1 VSDGAGT
8 SARKEPATIL
18 RISSEPFLLL
28 EAEKALRDRII
39 PPGERDLNF
48 MALYGWEARLS
59 ETLEFLQTLPF
70 LGNRRLLVIR
80 EIHKFEGW
88 KDLIP
93 YLEDPNPSSHFLMT
107 SSELKRSSAQFKTLS
122 SHADASEL
130 RRPYGRDLVRW
141 VSDRFARSGKTIE
154 PDLCDILIQ
163 VAGEDLGILAT
174 EIEKVVLSSGD
185 REGVS
190 QEDLSVSVP
199 GGVEVVF
206 TLLDALGDQDATAA
220 MSSLK
225 TLLMGDSP
233 PEYLIHMMAWHYR
246 QLLRGR
252 ELVRSGLSPGEAA
265 VRLGKKYPAL
275 KEKFARQVGRATE
288 KNLVRAMEALAE
300 SDRELKRGRLPS
312 GTLLDRLVLELLA
325 R

>member
-1 VSDGAGT
+1 MSQRARAGKRT
-8 SARKEPATIL
+8 DRSAIL
-18 RISSEPFLLL
+18 MISSEPFLLI
-28 EAEKALRDRII
+28 EAERDLRDRVI

-48 MALYGWEARLS
+48 MTLYGWDAGLPEI
-59 ETLEFLQTLPF
+59 LEFLQTLPF

-80 EIHKFEGW
+80 EIHKFEKW
-88 KDLIP
+88 KDLMH
-93 YLEDPNPSSHFLMT
+93 YLKDPNPSSILLMT
-107 SSELKRSSAQFKTLS
+107 SSELKRSSTQFKTLS

-130 RRPYGRDLVRW
+130 RRPYGRDMVKW
-141 VSDRFARSGKTIE
+141 VSDRFGRSGKTIE
-154 PDLCDILIQ
+154 PQLSDILIQ
-163 VAGEDLGILAT
+163 IAGEDLGILAT
-174 EIEKVVLSSGD
+174 EIDKVVLSSGD
-185 REGVS
+185 RERIT

-199 GGVEVVF
+199 GGVEVIF
-206 TLLDALGDQDATAA
+206 NLLDALGDQNGSAA

-225 TLLMGDSP
+225 ALLMGDSP

-252 ELVRSGLSPGEAA
+252 ELVRSGLSPVDAA
-265 VRLGKKYPAL
+265 VKMGKKYPAL

-288 KNLVRAMEALAE
+288 KNLVRALEALAD
-300 SDRELKRGRLPS
+300 SDRELKRGRLPT

>member
-1 VSDGAGT
+1 VSQRARAGKRT
-8 SARKEPATIL
+8 DRSAIL
-18 RISSEPFLLL
+18 MISSEPFLLI
-28 EAEKALRDRII
+28 EAERDLRDRVI

-48 MALYGWEARLS
+48 MTLYGWDAGLPEI
-59 ETLEFLQTLPF
+59 LEFLQTLPF

-80 EIHKFEGW
+80 EIHKFEKW
-88 KDLIP
+88 KDLMH
-93 YLEDPNPSSHFLMT
+93 YLKDPNPSSILLMT
-107 SSELKRSSAQFKTLS
+107 SSELKRSSTQFKTLS

-130 RRPYGRDLVRW
+130 RRPYGRDMVKW
-141 VSDRFARSGKTIE
+141 VSDRFGRSGKTIE
-154 PDLCDILIQ
+154 PQLSDILIQ
-163 VAGEDLGILAT
+163 IAGEDLGILAT
-174 EIEKVVLSSGD
+174 EIDKVVLSSGD
-185 REGVS
+185 RERIT

-199 GGVEVVF
+199 GGVEVIF
-206 TLLDALGDQDATAA
+206 NLLDALGDQNGSAA

-225 TLLMGDSP
+225 ALLMGDSP

-252 ELVRSGLSPGEAA
+252 ELVRSGLSPGDAA
-265 VRLGKKYPAL
+265 VKMGKKYPAL

-288 KNLVRAMEALAE
+288 KNLVRALEALAD
-300 SDRELKRGRLPS
+300 SDRELKRGRLPT